1 LITNKLS
8 AFGVSVV
15 VAFAAVLVLLVA
27 SPLTASADKGT
38 ATAKVVTIPNSTVL
52 ADQAILV
59 KSTHVSGKAACSEGT
74 MSSVANKTVGGAV
87 SFAQIACGTTSTT
100 VSIQP
105 TTTATSITVAST
117 TGFPDSG
124 SILIGNGT
132 GGAIE
137 EILDYTS
144 KTKTT
149 IDGLT
154 RARAGTVA
162 VAHAAGVSLYP
173 VIYSQIQGAAGVVA
187 ATSTTIELTDG
198 SGFVFDTAGAQ
209 VIFSPG
215 ANDDPVVIT
224 GRTGSVITHAVSVGA
239 HAMGA
244 YIAQISG
251 ANTDSATATFARTA
265 STTTTG
271 SFQFIHTI
279 TAGAAQASLKADVE
293 ITLITD
299 KPVATAAAAT
309 VSSTDVV
316 AIPVIVSLNGTD
328 DTEVSTGAPATQF
341 FTVTVLPLKGVLTL
355 PVSPVICTNVGT
367 ALTRVVGAVMTN
379 CASTVVYTP
388 LIGATGS
395 DSFTFTLTQG
405 GEVSAA
411 QTATITLP
419 AAPVAVVAPTLT
431 GGFATTVSTGVNLTT
446 YGGGTVAELDADGV
460 AAGATSI
467 SVTVDGA
474 YVVYVVGAPEFVN
487 AAFNA
492 QFPTSVPNG
501 TVVLVVK

>member
-1 LITNKLS
+1 MDGSSRTPTIGVPWERCNGIATDIDPLNGGFSILITNKLS

-38 ATAKVVTIPNSTVL
+38 ATAKVVTIPNSTVA

-74 MSSVANKTVGGAV
+74 MSSVANKTVGGV
-87 SFAQIACGTTSTT
+87 VTFAQIACGTTSTT

-173 VIYSQIQGAAGVVA
+173 VIYSQIQGPGVVA
-187 ATSTTIELTDG
+187 ATSTTIELTDA
-198 SGFVFDTAGAQ
+198 SSVVFDTAGAQ

-215 ANDDPVVIT
+215 ANDDPVVVT
-224 GRTGSVITHAVSVGA
+224 GKTGSVRTPLSGRTVTVKNCVAGAPVLTSVSSVPF
-239 HAMGA
+239 
-244 YIAQISG
+244 
-251 ANTDSATATFARTA
+251 ND
-265 STTTTG
+265 
-271 SFQFIHTI
+271 TI
-279 TAGAAQASLKADVE
+279 TGM
-293 ITLITD
+293 
-299 KPVATAAAAT
+299 ATTSVDETVAAAA
-309 VSSTDVV
+309 V
-316 AIPVIVSLNGTD
+316 
-328 DTEVSTGAPATQF
+328 
-341 FTVTVLPLKGVLTL
+341 
-355 PVSPVICTNVGT
+355 
-367 ALTRVVGAVMTN
+367 
-379 CASTVVYTP
+379 
-388 LIGATGS
+388 ATGLS
-395 DSFTFTLTQG
+395 VMSVIST
-405 GEVSAA
+405 SALRLA
-411 QTATITLP
+411 
-419 AAPVAVVAPTLT
+419 
-431 GGFATTVSTGVNLTT
+431 
-446 YGGGTVAELDADGV
+446 
-460 AAGATSI
+460 
-467 SVTVDGA
+467 
-474 YVVYVVGAPEFVN
+474 
-487 AAFNA
+487 
-492 QFPTSVPNG
+492 
-501 TVVLVVK
+501 

>member
-1 LITNKLS
+1 MITNKLS

-38 ATAKVVTIPNSTVL
+38 ATAKVVTIPNSTVA

-74 MSSVANKTVGGAV
+74 MASVANKTVGGSV
-87 SFAQIACGTTSTT
+87 TFAQIACGLTSTT

-132 GGAIE
+132 TGVLE

-154 RARAGTVA
+154 RARAGTSA
-162 VAHAAGVSLYP
+162 VAHAVGVSLYP
-173 VIYSQIQGAAGVVA
+173 AIYSQIQTAAGVTT
-187 ATSTTIELTDG
+187 TSTTIELTDG
-198 SGFVFDTAGAQ
+198 SGFVSDSAGAQ

-215 ANDDPVVIT
+215 FAADDAVAVT
-224 GRTGSVITHAVSVGA
+224 ARTGSVITHVATGA
-239 HAMGA
+239 AHIMGK
-244 YIAQISG
+244 YVAQISG
-251 ANTDSATATFARTA
+251 ANTDSATATFVRTA

-279 TAGAAQASLKADVE
+279 TTGGQASLKADVE

-316 AIPVIVSLNGTD
+316 AIPVLVSLNGSD
-328 DTEVSTGAPATQF
+328 DTETFAGPA
-341 FTVTVLPLKGVLTL
+341 FTVTVLPLKGVLGTVTA
-355 PVSPVICTNVGT
+355 PICTNVGT

-379 CASTVVYTP
+379 CASNVIYTP

-395 DSFTFTLTQG
+395 DSFTFTFTNG
-405 GEVSAA
+405 TEVSAA

-492 QFPTSVPNG
+492 LFPTSVPNG